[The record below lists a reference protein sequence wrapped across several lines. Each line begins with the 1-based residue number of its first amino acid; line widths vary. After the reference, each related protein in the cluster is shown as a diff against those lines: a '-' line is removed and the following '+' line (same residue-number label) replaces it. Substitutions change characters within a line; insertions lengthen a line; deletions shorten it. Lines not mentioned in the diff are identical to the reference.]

1 MKAIYFPRGNI
12 IDTVFRAEASPVW
25 HGIEHGLELL
35 KKGIIWRIGD
45 GKNIRI
51 WRDNWLPR
59 NFALKPQQGKTR
71 CRYRRV
77 EQLVDNISGTWNH
90 DLVQKIFYQQDA
102 DTILQLNAPERHG
115 TDSVA
120 WQYESNGLFS
130 VKSAYKLAYSLKN
143 NTQSKPGSSATGDN
157 NRTLWNLIWKAP
169 VPNKIKIFGWR
180 TACDNLATE
189 KKQIKKEVG
198 S

>member
-12 IDTVFRAEASPVW
+12 IDTVFRAEASPMW

-90 DLVQKIFYQQDA
+90 DLVQKIFYHQDA
-102 DTILQLNAPERHG
+102 DTILQLNALELLHG
-115 TDSVA
+115 STKTMGYYRLRA
-120 WQYESNGLFS
+120 LI
-130 VKSAYKLAYSLKN
+130 SL
-143 NTQSKPGSSATGDN
+143 P
-157 NRTLWNLIWKAP
+157 I
-169 VPNKIKIFGWR
+169 V
-180 TACDNLATE
+180 
-189 KKQIKKEVG
+189 
-198 S
+198 

>member
-1 MKAIYFPRGNI
+1 MGFRDSELFNQALLARQAWRIIQNPQSLAARLMKAIYFPRGNI
-12 IDTVFRAEASPVW
+12 TDTVFRAEASPVW

-90 DLVQKIFYQQDA
+90 DLVQK
-102 DTILQLNAPERHG
+102 
-115 TDSVA
+115 
-120 WQYESNGLFS
+120 
-130 VKSAYKLAYSLKN
+130 
-143 NTQSKPGSSATGDN
+143 
-157 NRTLWNLIWKAP
+157 NLLPA
-169 VPNKIKIFGWR
+169 R
-180 TACDNLATE
+180 C
-189 KKQIKKEVG
+189 
-198 S
+198 